1 MVISLFKI
9 VCKYTKLFLG
19 SQIIGC
25 VFMKN
30 TYYRKIPSKD
40 ECT

>member
-1 MVISLFKI
+1 MVISLLKI
-9 VCKYTKLFLG
+9 VGKYTKLFLG

-30 TYYRKIPSKD
+30 AYYRKIPPKG